1 MDYSPWGRKESD
13 NTEQLTH
20 IQLNDTFR
28 NRAVERGLR
37 YLELLQKGN
46 IDLS

>member
-1 MDYSPWGRKESD
+1 MESQRIGNDCATNTRK
-13 NTEQLTH
+13 LA
-20 IQLNDTFR
+20 DTFK

-46 IDLS
+46 IDLT